1 MAKPYLAFVLAATLA
16 SAFAVP
22 AYAEGMMQHPSGS
35 KLDVTLD
42 PQLGQDGQANLKV
55 SFLMTGTKNV
65 QQHIDYNVVVK
76 DSSGK
81 EVFDAA
87 KMTNQQVLHTAEGT
101 VTIPFKFPQGG
112 SYKVTVGIFG
122 ILFNPI
128 TPETADFSVNVTP
141 EFPTG
146 VLAAV
151 GVVMAVA
158 MVATRLKK
166 F

>member
-16 SAFAVP
+16 SAFAAP

-42 PQLGQDGQANLKV
+42 PQFGQDGQANLKV

-76 DSSGK
+76 DGSGK

-87 KMTNQQVLHTAEGT
+87 KQTNQQVLHTAEGT
-101 VTIPFKFPQGG
+101 VTIPFKFPQNG
-112 SYKVTVGIFG
+112 SYKITVGIFG

-128 TPETADFSVNVTP
+128 TPETAEFSVNVTP
-141 EFPTG
+141 EFPAG
-146 VLAAV
+146 VIAAV
-151 GVVMAVA
+151 GIVMAVA
-158 MVATRLKK
+158 MAATRLKK